1 MYIVEILNMDKY
13 LLQPGCYYHI
23 YNRGNN
29 KENIF
34 KEPRNYNYFL
44 LLWKKYIE
52 PIALTFAYSLQPNH
66 FHFLIFVKEGNSE
79 IEISKAFSN
88 DFNAYAKSIN
98 KAYNRTGSLFQERF
112 GRKYIDNE
120 KYFTEI
126 IFYIHTN
133 SQKHGIAVDF
143 TKYPYS
149 SYLSLLSDQ
158 PTLLQR
164 KEVIDWFGSKK
175 EFIDFHRGNME
186 IGLDYLKDIDKIDF

>member
-1 MYIVEILNMDKY
+1 MDKY
-13 LLQPGCYYHI
+13 PLQPGCYYHI

-34 KEPRNYNYFL
+34 REARNYNYFL

-52 PIALTFAYSLQPNH
+52 PVTLTFAYSMQPNH
-66 FHFLIFVKEGNSE
+66 FHFLIFIKENIAE
-79 IEISKAFSN
+79 NKISKAFSN
-88 DFNAYAKSIN
+88 YFNAYAKSIN

-112 GRKYIDNE
+112 GRKYISNE

-133 SQKHGIAVDF
+133 SQKHGITEDF
-143 TKYPYS
+143 MNYPYS
-149 SYLSLLSDQ
+149 SYPGLLSDK

-164 KEVIDWFGSKK
+164 KEVIDWFGNKK
-175 EFIDFHRGNME
+175 EFINFHKGTME
-186 IGLDYLKDIDKIDF
+186 ISLEYLKELEKMNF

>member
-1 MYIVEILNMDKY
+1 MDKSP
-13 LLQPGCYYHI
+13 LQSGCYYHI

-44 LLWKKYIE
+44 LLWKEYIE
-52 PIALTFAYSLQPNH
+52 PVTLTFAYSLQPNH
-66 FHFLIFVKEGNSE
+66 FHFLLFIKENIAE
-79 IEISKAFSN
+79 IKIRKAFGN
-88 DFNAYAKSIN
+88 YFNAYAKSIN

-112 GRKYIDNE
+112 GRKYISDE

-133 SQKHGIAVDF
+133 SQKHGITEDF
-143 TKYPYS
+143 TNYPYS
-149 SYLSLLSDQ
+149 SYLSLLSDK

-164 KEVIDWFGSKK
+164 QEVIDWFGSKR
-175 EFIDFHRGNME
+175 EFINFHKGNME
-186 IGLDYLKDIDKIDF
+186 IKLEYLKELEKMNY